1 MQNKSIT
8 DPKILNSIYLHTS
21 AFCCMQLWIL
31 FPLFFHLYKKFKT
44 VRSALCH
51 VKNDPTF
58 KNSSWDPLI
67 SVPFHCTSRLT
78 VFERENVFYVNSFLL
93 ILYFLLS
100 VNVVWWGV
108 IPSICLWT
116 HKNINIIV
124 QTRWMEN
131 HVAYYRNYVWNG
143 AWLIVPIYFFVLIFL

>member
-108 IPSICLWT
+108 IPSIRLWT
-116 HKNINIIV
+116 HKNINIIF

-131 HVAYYRNYVWNG
+131 PVLQKLSYGMEHD
-143 AWLIVPIYFFVLIFL
+143 WLFQFIFLC